1 MPGKFIVASAALAA
15 GLALTACGSSGGS
28 AASAKPG
35 KNPTAPATADV
46 GPPASA
52 AAPGCLL
59 QYRLWASGPAHAAGD
74 NLTAALNGLAAAS
87 AASDIPTIGVTL
99 KRAGTAARALEHYP
113 IPSCADPK
121 GYWHAVLQQ
130 IEAAAADGAG
140 TSDGQK
146 TLTIAQ
152 GVMKQMP
159 VLERKLATELQVTIP
174 DLTRRASSGAATP
187 AA

>member
-15 GLALTACGSSGGS
+15 GLVLSACGSGGSS
-28 AASAKPG
+28 AASAGPSKS
-35 KNPTAPATADV
+35 PTAPAAAGV

-52 AAPGCLL
+52 AAPGCLV

-87 AASDIPTIGVTL
+87 AGSDIPTIGAAL
-99 KRAGTAARALEHYP
+99 KRAGTAARAVERYP
-113 IPSCADPK
+113 IPGCADPQ
-121 GYWHAVLQQ
+121 GYWHAVLRQ
-130 IEAAAADGAG
+130 IETAADSAGA
-140 TSDGQK
+140 SNGQE

-174 DLTRRASSGAATP
+174 DLTRSK
-187 AA
+187 

>member
-1 MPGKFIVASAALAA
+1 MPGKFILASAALTA
-15 GLALTACGSSGGS
+15 GLALTACGSGGSSSASAGPSKSPTASAGAGAGPVAS
-28 AASAKPG
+28 AAS
-35 KNPTAPATADV
+35 
-46 GPPASA
+46 
-52 AAPGCLL
+52 PGCLL

-87 AASDIPTIGVTL
+87 AASDVATASAAL

-113 IPSCADPK
+113 IPGCADPK

-130 IEAAAADGAG
+130 IEGAASSAG
-140 TSDGQK
+140 TSQGQG

-159 VLERKLATELQVTIP
+159 ELERKLATELQVTIP
-174 DLTRRASSGAATP
+174 DLTRSK
-187 AA
+187 

>member
-1 MPGKFIVASAALAA
+1 MPGKVIVAGAALAA
-15 GLALTACGSSGGS
+15 GLALTACGSGGS
-28 AASAKPG
+28 PAASAGPG
-35 KNPTAPATADV
+35 KSPTAPATTGV

-52 AAPGCLL
+52 AAPGCLA

-87 AASDIPTIGVTL
+87 AASDVPTIGAAL

-113 IPSCADPK
+113 IPGCADPQ

-130 IEAAAADGAG
+130 IETAAGSAGASG
-140 TSDGQK
+140 GQK

-159 VLERKLATELQVTIP
+159 VLERKLATELLVTIP
-174 DLTRRASSGAATP
+174 DLTRSK
-187 AA
+187 

>member
-1 MPGKFIVASAALAA
+1 MPGKFIVAGAALTA

-28 AASAKPG
+28 AASAKPS
-35 KNPTAPATADV
+35 KSPTAPAAAGV

-59 QYRLWASGPAHAAGD
+59 QYRLWASGPAHATGD

-87 AASDIPTIGVTL
+87 AASDIPTIGADL

-113 IPSCADPK
+113 IPGCADPK

-130 IEAAAADGAG
+130 IEGAASSAG
-140 TSDGQK
+140 SSSGQE
-146 TLTIAQ
+146 TLTIAR

-174 DLTRRASSGAATP
+174 DLTRSK
-187 AA
+187 

>member
-1 MPGKFIVASAALAA
+1 MPGKVIVAGAALAA
-15 GLALTACGSSGGS
+15 GLALTACGSGGS
-28 AASAKPG
+28 PAASAGPG
-35 KNPTAPATADV
+35 KSPTAPATTGV

-52 AAPGCLL
+52 AAPGCLV

-87 AASDIPTIGVTL
+87 ATSDVPTIGAAL
-99 KRAGTAARALEHYP
+99 RRAGTAARALEHYP
-113 IPSCADPK
+113 IPGCADPQ

-130 IEAAAADGAG
+130 IEAAADSAGASG
-140 TSDGQK
+140 GQK

-159 VLERKLATELQVTIP
+159 VLERKLANELQVTIP
-174 DLTRRASSGAATP
+174 DLTRSK
-187 AA
+187 

>member
-15 GLALTACGSSGGS
+15 GLALTACGSSGS
-28 AASAKPG
+28 PAASAGPSKS
-35 KNPTAPATADV
+35 PTAPATADV

-52 AAPGCLL
+52 AAPGCLV

-74 NLTAALNGLAAAS
+74 NLTAALNGLASAS
-87 AASDIPTIGVTL
+87 AASDVPTIGAAL
-99 KRAGTAARALEHYP
+99 KHAGTAARALEHYP
-113 IPSCADPK
+113 IPGCADPK
-121 GYWHAVLQQ
+121 GYWHAVLRQ
-130 IEAAAADGAG
+130 IETAADSAG
-140 TSDGQK
+140 TSNGQE

-174 DLTRRASSGAATP
+174 DLTRSK
-187 AA
+187 

>member
-15 GLALTACGSSGGS
+15 GLALTACGSSGS
-28 AASAKPG
+28 PAASAGPSKS
-35 KNPTAPATADV
+35 PTAPATTGV

-52 AAPGCLL
+52 AAPGCLV

-74 NLTAALNGLAAAS
+74 NLTAALNGLASAS
-87 AASDIPTIGVTL
+87 AASDVPTIGAAL

-113 IPSCADPK
+113 IPGCADPQ
-121 GYWHAVLQQ
+121 GYWHAVLRQ
-130 IEAAAADGAG
+130 IETAADSAGA
-140 TSDGQK
+140 SNGQE

-174 DLTRRASSGAATP
+174 DLTRSK
-187 AA
+187 

>member
-1 MPGKFIVASAALAA
+1 MPGKVIVAGAALAA
-15 GLALTACGSSGGS
+15 GLALTACGSGGS
-28 AASAKPG
+28 PAASAG
-35 KNPTAPATADV
+35 PTSSPTPSAGTAV

-87 AASDIPTIGVTL
+87 EASDIPTIGVTL
-99 KRAGTAARALEHYP
+99 QRAGTAARALEHYP
-113 IPSCADPK
+113 IPGCADPK

-130 IEAAAADGAG
+130 IAGAASNAG
-140 TSDGQK
+140 TSQGQDS
-146 TLTIAQ
+146 LTIAQ

-159 VLERKLATELQVTIP
+159 ALERKLATELQATIP
-174 DLTRRASSGAATP
+174 DLTRSR
-187 AA
+187 